1 MRVVLDTNVVVSG
14 AFFGGVPRAVLDAWL
29 DGRLHVVTT
38 PTILD
43 EYLRVCDRLRA
54 SYPDADFQPIL
65 TQLAAQGSLLP
76 DSNVGGRITT
86 DLDDD
91 KFMRCAHAAG
101 AIVVSGDRHL
111 LEADGWNG
119 VRVLTPHALMTT
131 LSEEDFGAT

>member
-131 LSEEDFGAT
+131 LSEGDFGAT